1 MRGVFVGV
9 VTIALL
15 ALPSTRGLLE
25 RVMIA
30 HMLVQIPLLAVAGGL
45 AVTALSPRWKAR
57 LAPWNEGGVA
67 GILMAIIASSWWMV
81 PRALDWTLLSP
92 RMETLKFVSLP
103 LFVGAPAALSWP
115 KLSGVA
121 RVFVIAN
128 VLPMWTVVGWLYM
141 AAPVRVCNFYLTDQ
155 QVTAGVG
162 LLAASLALAVV
173 AGVAALLTHTRP
185 REQRLS
191 FR

>member
-1 MRGVFVGV
+1 MRRAFVGV

-15 ALPSTRGLLE
+15 ALPSMRGLLE
-25 RVMIA
+25 GMMIA

-45 AVTALSPRWKAR
+45 AVTALSPRQKAR
-57 LAPWNEGGVA
+57 LASWNEGGVA

-81 PRALDWTLLSP
+81 PRALDWALLSP

-121 RVFVIAN
+121 RGFVIAN

-162 LLAASLALAVV
+162 LLGASSALAVV
-173 AGVAALLTHTRP
+173 AGVATLLTHTRP

>member
-1 MRGVFVGV
+1 MRRAFVGV

-15 ALPSTRGLLE
+15 ALPSMRGLLE
-25 RVMIA
+25 GMMIA

-45 AVTALSPRWKAR
+45 AVTALSPRQKAR
-57 LAPWNEGGVA
+57 LASWNEGGVA

-81 PRALDWTLLSP
+81 PRALDWALLSP

-121 RVFVIAN
+121 RGFVIAN

-162 LLAASLALAVV
+162 LLGASSALAVV
-173 AGVAALLTHTRP
+173 AGVATLLTHTRP
-185 REQRLS
+185 REQHLS

>member
-1 MRGVFVGV
+1 MRRAFVGV

-15 ALPSTRGLLE
+15 ALPSMRGLLE
-25 RVMIA
+25 GMMIA

-45 AVTALSPRWKAR
+45 AVTALSPRQKAR
-57 LAPWNEGGVA
+57 LASWNEGGVA

-81 PRALDWTLLSP
+81 PRALDWALLSP

-121 RVFVIAN
+121 RGFVIAN
-128 VLPMWTVVGWLYM
+128 LLPMWTVVGWLYM

-162 LLAASLALAVV
+162 LLAASSALAVV
-173 AGVAALLTHTRP
+173 AGVATLLTHTRP

>member
-1 MRGVFVGV
+1 MRRAFVGV

-15 ALPSTRGLLE
+15 ALPSMRGLLE
-25 RVMIA
+25 GMMIA

-45 AVTALSPRWKAR
+45 AVTALSPRQKAR
-57 LAPWNEGGVA
+57 LASWNEGGVA

-81 PRALDWTLLSP
+81 PRALDWALLSP

-121 RVFVIAN
+121 RGFVIAN

-162 LLAASLALAVV
+162 LLAASSALAVV
-173 AGVAALLTHTRP
+173 AGVATLLTHTRP